1 MLSESVSHALHL
13 TGGDEASETAHF
25 IGLMDRFFNALNVH
39 NFSHGA
45 KALKPFQMPYTSQTD
60 YRLRVNYNYVYNF
73 FLVAERRIFG
83 LSEGLESLSGTA
95 G

>member
-25 IGLMDRFFNALNVH
+25 IGLMDKLFDALNVH

-45 KALKPFQMPYTSQTD
+45 RALKPFQMPYTPTTD
-60 YRLRVNYNYVYNF
+60 FRLKVCYAY
-73 FLVAERRIFG
+73 IIMD
-83 LSEGLESLSGTA
+83 
-95 G
+95 